1 MIGNLYG
8 QIQTTS
14 QYNLAQKY
22 VCKIEIAN
30 TKIDKNNKT
39 ILTGFLV
46 KGQQKVITALHGFAG
61 KIGTKEELSI
71 KVTFFE
77 SNGNN
82 QVYTNDKHA
91 IVLTGTELA
100 NDMATISCPCFQ
112 KEGLE
117 IGTLN
122 DLAVNNEYH
131 IYGYK
136 GDRLHENAI
145 TLMSA
150 SFDKLHKLIQLPTRK
165 DLETLKFPSLTT
177 NAIEIPSANIFRG
190 HSGSPMLNK
199 KNKVVGMVDGFELDG
214 VYGKTIAWAMPITK
228 IPDKVYNHESAEYTS
243 ILNVSK
249 VRKNAVMVGFGEE
262 LPLDSIQN
270 YEVHSAIDFRHRLPF
285 ISVGGYLS
293 KFYSLTNQTN
303 NLENLNSFADLYIDF
318 KINKALTLGAYA
330 TSSFIQ
336 YKLTKL
342 WENDLKFIPTENT
355 YRHQKLL
362 DLYGIQT
369 TWWWLRRVKTDAFVG
384 AGIGIDN
391 YRGFLGVRQYL
402 GPRRILA
409 IETKALF
416 SQQAFSI
423 LTYIPQLGTARRET
437 SNINLKN
444 IHLCFGLNFSIGRK

>member
-1 MIGNLYG
+1 MSRLSLIPILSFMIGNLYG

-199 KNKVVGMVDGFELDG
+199 KIK
-214 VYGKTIAWAMPITK
+214 W
-228 IPDKVYNHESAEYTS
+228 
-243 ILNVSK
+243 
-249 VRKNAVMVGFGEE
+249 
-262 LPLDSIQN
+262 
-270 YEVHSAIDFRHRLPF
+270 
-285 ISVGGYLS
+285 SVWS
-293 KFYSLTNQTN
+293 M
-303 NLENLNSFADLYIDF
+303 
-318 KINKALTLGAYA
+318 
-330 TSSFIQ
+330 
-336 YKLTKL
+336 
-342 WENDLKFIPTENT
+342 
-355 YRHQKLL
+355 
-362 DLYGIQT
+362 
-369 TWWWLRRVKTDAFVG
+369 
-384 AGIGIDN
+384 
-391 YRGFLGVRQYL
+391 
-402 GPRRILA
+402 
-409 IETKALF
+409 
-416 SQQAFSI
+416 
-423 LTYIPQLGTARRET
+423 
-437 SNINLKN
+437 
-444 IHLCFGLNFSIGRK
+444 GLN